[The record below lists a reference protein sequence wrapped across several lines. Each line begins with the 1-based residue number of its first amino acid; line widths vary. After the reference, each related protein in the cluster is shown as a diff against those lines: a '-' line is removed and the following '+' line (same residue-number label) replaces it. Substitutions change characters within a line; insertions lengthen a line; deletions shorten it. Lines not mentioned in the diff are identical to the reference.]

1 MSAAPRVSVRHALIP
16 CGGRGERMYAL
27 TGGAPKEL
35 LPLAGVALVEWVVRE
50 CAASGASEVL
60 VVTAPGKDGIR
71 ERLAPR
77 VGAPGFPVRIEFI
90 DQPAATGLIDAVRL
104 GRSFAAGAPLAV
116 ALPDNLFVGDA
127 PGLAQVIET
136 YYRTGQNCVA
146 LIPATEASET
156 TRVGTTMYHGMRHG
170 DDVAIDGLRDGREP
184 STRTAD
190 GPGDLYA
197 SVGRFVLTDEVWHLL
212 DAATTAAA
220 RTAGARPD
228 AGPALQQILDAGRLV
243 GRCVRGE
250 FLDVGDP
257 SGYDEAV
264 RLIRRPP
271 RLSAPTG
278 ELA

>member
-1 MSAAPRVSVRHALIP
+1 
-16 CGGRGERMYAL
+16 MYAL

-60 VVTAPGKDGIR
+60 VVTAPGKDAIR

-77 VGAPGFPVRIEFI
+77 VGAPGFPVRIDFI
-90 DQPAATGLIDAVRL
+90 EQSAPTGLIDAVRL
-104 GRSFAAGAPLAV
+104 GREFAADAPLAV

-136 YYRTGQNCVA
+136 YYRTGQNVVA
-146 LIPATEASET
+146 LIPARDASDT
-156 TRVGTTMYHGMRHG
+156 TRVGATMYRGERHG
-170 DDVAIDGLRDGREP
+170 DDVAIRGLLDGRVPAARGADE
-184 STRTAD
+184 TR
-190 GPGDLYA
+190 DLYA
-197 SVGRFVLTDEVWHLL
+197 SVGRFVLTEEVWPLL
-212 DAATTAAA
+212 DAATAAAA
-220 RTAGARPD
+220 RTAGAHPD
-228 AGPALQQILDAGRLV
+228 AGPVLQHVLDAARLV

-257 SGYDEAV
+257 TGYDEAV